1 MIRASLANLRSIS
14 LFSALNICFDDGRRE
29 DWAGMKWQIYVKEKP
44 FRKYLGSHLGRL
56 SGESQSVN
64 ITDVSLME
72 SNVQC
77 IGSCWDFRRGIGLKL
92 RFPFQMRRLT
102 FFPKPGSCHSR
113 QKKKNY
119 HLLPFVVPQSGKG
132 ELCNLQIKYNLSTFA
147 KFTSLIP
154 LLFTPIAI
162 V

>member
-29 DWAGMKWQIYVKEKP
+29 EWVGTKRQIYAKEKP

-72 SNVQC
+72 SNVHR
-77 IGSCWDFRRGIGLKL
+77 IGSC
-92 RFPFQMRRLT
+92 
-102 FFPKPGSCHSR
+102 
-113 QKKKNY
+113 
-119 HLLPFVVPQSGKG
+119 
-132 ELCNLQIKYNLSTFA
+132 
-147 KFTSLIP
+147 
-154 LLFTPIAI
+154 
-162 V
+162 